1 MIAVLRGGSRS
12 RVPLRLQADAP
23 RWAIRLAPA
32 SRVFTPIHRATA
44 READPTG
51 VRTHCPAHMALRI
64 EDYAV
69 IGDTQ
74 SAALVGSDGS
84 IDWLCLPR
92 FDSGACFAALLGT
105 PEHGRWLLAPQEPLR
120 QTRRRYRGDSLVL
133 ETEFHTDDGVV
144 RVVDGMPIRTRWPDL
159 ARVVEGIQGK
169 VRMRMELVIRFDYG
183 SIVPW
188 VRKGRDNAL
197 LAIGGPDALE
207 LLSPVPTHGER
218 MTTVATFDVS
228 AGERVPFL
236 LTWHP
241 SHQAPPIPSDPIH
254 QLAETERYWQRW
266 SDRCGYRGP
275 WREAVVRSLLT
286 LKALTYAPTGG
297 IVAAVTTSLPEQI
310 GGVRNWDYRYCW
322 GRDATLC
329 LYALLQGGYHEEA
342 RAWRDWLLRSVAGSP
357 DDLRTLYGVR
367 GERRL
372 PELELPW
379 LPGYENS
386 RPVRV
391 GNRAVDQLQLDVY
404 GELMDAL
411 YTARRVG
418 LSNDENAWRL
428 QRILM
433 EWLEHNWSQ
442 PDEGIWEVRG
452 PRRQFTHSKV
462 MCWVALDR
470 AVKMVEQFGLR
481 GPTDRWRKVRDRIHA
496 EVCQNGWNETRGSFT
511 QSYGSDALDASL
523 LLIPQVG
530 FLPASDPRVVKT
542 VEAIQRDLIQEG
554 FVLRYRTDA
563 SAGVD
568 GLPPGEGAFLPC
580 SFWLADAL
588 AMLNRHDEAHALF
601 ERLLALRNDV
611 GLLSEEYDP
620 YARRL
625 VGNFPQ
631 AFSHIALVDT
641 ASNLARLPSA
651 PGEHRGDGRGRAG
664 SE

>member
-1 MIAVLRGGSRS
+1 MG
-12 RVPLRLQADAP
+12 
-23 RWAIRLAPA
+23 
-32 SRVFTPIHRATA
+32 
-44 READPTG
+44 
-51 VRTHCPAHMALRI
+51 LRI

-74 SAALVGSDGS
+74 SAALVGIDGS

-105 PEHGRWLLAPQEPLR
+105 PEHGRWLLRPEAAVRE
-120 QTRRRYRGDSLVL
+120 TRRRYRGDSLVL
-133 ETEFHTDDGVV
+133 ETEFHTDEGVV

-159 ARVVEGIQGK
+159 VRLVEGVSGR

-183 SIVPW
+183 SIIPW
-188 VRKGRDNAL
+188 VRKGRDDAL

-207 LLSPVPTHGER
+207 LVTPVATRGEGL
-218 MTTVATFDVS
+218 TTVATFEVGP
-228 AGERVPFL
+228 GEQVPFL

-241 SHQAPPIPSDPIH
+241 SHEDPPRPSDPVRA
-254 QLAETERYWQRW
+254 LKDTERHWQRW
-266 SDRCGYRGP
+266 SDRCTYHGP

-286 LKALTYAPTGG
+286 LKALTYEPTGG
-297 IVAAVTTSLPEQI
+297 IIAAPTTSLPEQI

-322 GRDATLC
+322 LRDATLC

-372 PELELPW
+372 PELEIPW
-379 LPGYENS
+379 LPGYEKS
-386 RPVRV
+386 GPVRV
-391 GNRAVDQLQLDVY
+391 GNKAVDQLQLDVY

-411 YTARRVG
+411 YSARRVG
-418 LSNDENAWRL
+418 LSNDENAWAL
-428 QRILM
+428 QRNLM
-433 EWLEHNWSQ
+433 TWLEKNWSQ

-452 PRRQFTHSKV
+452 PRQQFTHSKV

-470 AVKMVEQFGLR
+470 AVKMVEQFGLEA
-481 GPTDRWRKVRDRIHA
+481 PVSRWREVRDRIHR
-496 EVCQNGWNETRGSFT
+496 EVCAQGWNPRRGSFT
-511 QSYGSDALDASL
+511 QFYGSDALDASL

-530 FLPASDPRVVKT
+530 FLPASDPRVIAT
-542 VEAIQRDLIQEG
+542 VDAIQRDLLRDG
-554 FVLRYRTDA
+554 FVLRYRTDE
-563 SAGVD
+563 GTDVD

-580 SFWLADAL
+580 SFWLVDAL
-588 AMLNRHDEAHALF
+588 AMLDRQDEARALF
-601 ERLLALRNDV
+601 ERLLSLRNDV

-620 YARRL
+620 RAGRL

-651 PGEHRGDGRGRAG
+651 PGEHRGDGRGRGAT
-664 SE
+664 S